1 MANRDDLEEALVA
14 CWNLDDLAVY
24 ADQLLAEGDPRGEL
38 IALDLQPDAASTEW
52 QARRQAMLR
61 AWLGRDLAARAE
73 GIVRHGFIH
82 ALDDSKGAAGAIAAP
97 LLDSPAGA
105 FVRAFTARGP
115 ATKVRASLQRLA
127 ARPRPHLTQLR
138 IAVKAGAAREPTIAA
153 NTAEALIGAAP
164 RLRELEVSGRRVLGA
179 FPHPAL
185 RRLHMSHSD
194 SILSTTSL
202 SMSTGAAAA
211 SAGFLRI
218 TCDRDTGRFT
228 RAISRD
234 ELRRALD
241 AIGRAAT
248 YDALYAEHA
257 DMFGEALPAL
267 IARLEGAGLVHLYD
281 GAPALSSTGRGV
293 LDGGFAAPAVRR
305 PLERPPS
312 PVPHLRRDNNVWL
325 ETRNQISFVGHI
337 YTLSRLACLWLERLP
352 LVAATRR
359 VVEEFLGLLHD
370 LRRGPRA
377 HAEVSVSA
385 NLDRVLGQIA
395 ALQDAGLDPRRAGEP
410 SVWAAGWADLRTG
423 SFRELLRAAA
433 GTRMTFVVR

>member
-1 MANRDDLEEALVA
+1 VANRDDLEEALVA

-24 ADQLLAEGDPRGEL
+24 ADLLLAEGDPRGEL
-38 IALDLQPDAASTEW
+38 IALDLQPDELSSEW
-52 QARRQAMLR
+52 RARRQAMLR

-73 GIVRHGFIH
+73 GLVRHGFIH
-82 ALDDSKGAAGAIAAP
+82 ALDDGKGAAGAIAAP

-138 IAVKAGAAREPTIAA
+138 IAIKAGAGREPTLAA
-153 NTAEALIGAAP
+153 NTAVALIGAVP
-164 RLRELEVSGRRVLGA
+164 RLRELEISGRRVLGA

-185 RRLHMSHSD
+185 RRLHMSHHD

-202 SMSTGAAAA
+202 ATLSGTAEG
-211 SAGFLRI
+211 AGFLRI

-241 AIGRAAT
+241 AIGRAAS
-248 YDALYAEHA
+248 YDALYAGHA
-257 DMFGEALPAL
+257 DVFGEALPAL
-267 IARLEGAGLVHLYD
+267 IARLEVAGLVHLYE
-281 GAPALSSTGRGV
+281 GAPALSSAGRGV

-325 ETRNQISFVGHI
+325 ETRNQIAFVGHI
-337 YTLSRLACLWLERLP
+337 YALSRLACLWLERLP

-377 HAEVSVSA
+377 HAEESVSA

-395 ALQDAGLDPRRAGEP
+395 ALQDAGLDPRRDGEP
-410 SVWAAGWADLRTG
+410 SIWAAGWADLRTG
-423 SFRELLRAAA
+423 TFRELLRAAA